1 MSAAA
6 PESDCEVQLRLRRTA
21 GFALDVSLRF
31 PDRGVT
37 ALFGVSGSGKTT
49 VLRGIAGLEAD
60 CRGLVRIGADVWQDD
75 ERGLFTPTW
84 RRPLGY
90 VFQEASLFAHLDVQG
105 NLQYGLRR
113 AGHAAQGRAT
123 LEQAIELLGIGS
135 LLQRR
140 PQQLSGGERQ
150 RVAIVRALATRPRL
164 LLLDEPL
171 AALDAARRQE
181 ILPWL
186 ERLRDELDLPMV
198 YVSHS
203 SEEVARL
210 ADTLVVLRE
219 GRVLAQGPTA
229 ALMAGDEAGALFG
242 DEAATLLEGRLA
254 ARDEAYALM
263 RVDFAGGSVWLRDNP
278 DLPLGRKL
286 RLRVLAR
293 DVSVTLDEPQ
303 GSSVQNHWPG
313 RVEAILP
320 ERHPAQVQLRLRCGD
335 TAVIARLTRR
345 AVNQLQ
351 LVPDKPVWVQV
362 KSVALVG

>member
-1 MSAAA
+1 MNGQADE
-6 PESDCEVQLRLRRTA
+6 PDCEVRLQLQRP
-21 GFALDVSLRF
+21 GFALDVALRF
-31 PDRGVT
+31 PGRGIT
-37 ALFGVSGSGKTT
+37 ALFGASGSGKTT
-49 VLRGIAGLEAD
+49 VLRSIAGLERGT
-60 CRGLVRIGADVWQDD
+60 RGLVRIGEAVWQDD
-75 ERGLFTPTW
+75 AGGLHMPTW
-84 RRPLGY
+84 QRELGY
-90 VFQEASLFAHLDVQG
+90 VFQEASLFEHLDVQG
-105 NLQYGLRR
+105 NLRYGLKR
-113 AGHAAQGRAT
+113 AGDPAQGEAT
-123 LEQAIELLGIGS
+123 LAQAIELLGIAR

-150 RVAIVRALATRPRL
+150 RVAIARALATRPRL

-186 ERLRDELDLPMV
+186 ERLRDELALPMV

-242 DEAATLLEGRLA
+242 DEAATLLDGRLA
-254 ARDEAYALM
+254 ARDQAYALM
-263 RVDFAGGSVWLRDNP
+263 RVDFAGGSIWLRDNAS
-278 DLPLGRKL
+278 LALGRKV

-320 ERHPAQVQLRLRCGD
+320 EHHPSQVQLRLRCGD

-345 AVNQLQ
+345 AVDQLQ
-351 LVPDKPVWVQV
+351 LAPDKPVWIQV